1 MESIIFCHKGGQIPN
16 VPMQLAVVMSQGMSN
31 IMVEMEGNKS
41 AMLQLQVDRPC
52 DAPVVLKGHTGEV
65 TAVDW

>member
-1 MESIIFCHKGGQIPN
+1 
-16 VPMQLAVVMSQGMSN
+16 MSN

-41 AMLQLQVDRPC
+41 AMLQLQVDRPR